1 MKKFR
6 IAQIGCGGMSKAW
19 IEYALKRED
28 AEIVALVD
36 IKEEYAAAAA
46 ERHGLACGIYTD
58 VSEAILTSGANLVFD
73 VTIPESHAAVATAA
87 MELGCNVL
95 AEKPM
100 ATSMSEASRLVE
112 LAEKLGRTYA
122 IMQNRRYL
130 PQIRAFRD
138 LVVNGEIGTVGFV
151 NADFFLGPHFGGFRD
166 VMESPLLLDMA
177 IHTFDQARLITGK
190 DPVSVYCHE
199 FNPAGSWYEGNA
211 AAICIFEYADGG
223 VFCYRGSW
231 CAEGSPTSWEAQWRV
246 NGSKGTALWD
256 GATTPFA
263 EIVANPQEKAFADR
277 FRRAEAEL
285 TWNGQS
291 GHAGCLDEMFA
302 ALVEGRKPETYCT
315 DNLKSM
321 AMVYG
326 ALQSAKEGRKIELAA
341 LTR

>member
-46 ERHGLACGIYTD
+46 ERYGLTCGIYTD
-58 VSEAILTSGANLVFD
+58 VREAIVTSGANLVFD

-87 MELGCNVL
+87 MELGCDVL

-100 ATSMSEASRLVE
+100 ATSMEDASRLVK

-138 LVVNGEIGTVGFV
+138 LVVSGGIGRVGFV

-211 AAICIFEYADGG
+211 AAICIFEYADGS

-246 NGSKGTALWD
+246 NGSNGTAIWD
-256 GATTPFA
+256 GATAPFA
-263 EIVANPQEKAFADR
+263 EIVENSQEKAFANR
-277 FRRAEAEL
+277 FRRTEAEL

-302 ALVEGRKPETYCT
+302 ALEEGRKPETYCT

-341 LTR
+341 WIG